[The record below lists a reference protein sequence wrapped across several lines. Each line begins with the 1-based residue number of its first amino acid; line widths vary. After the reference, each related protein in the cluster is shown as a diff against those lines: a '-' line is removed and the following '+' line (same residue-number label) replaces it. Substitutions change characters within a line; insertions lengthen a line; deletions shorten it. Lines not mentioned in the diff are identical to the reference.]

1 MLSFKFCLSILL
13 TVILCSCKKSE
24 PINITPDPPKSIE
37 IRGMDISF
45 LPEMEALNTKFY
57 DSAGVSKD
65 FLSIIQENGVNTA
78 RIRLWNVEGQSSSG
92 LEEVKA
98 LVAKCRTH
106 DLKILLDFHYSDTWA
121 DPGKQA
127 TPAAWADKNITEL
140 QDAIYQYT
148 KDVMAI
154 IRPEYVQIGNEIN
167 GGMLWEIGR
176 LQNEDAFISLLKAGI
191 KGSRE
196 GSPDSKIMIHYAGME
211 GSEWFFDL
219 MKKNDLDFDIIGLS
233 YYPIWHGKSLA
244 LLESTITLL
253 KNKYSKNVLIAE
265 FSYPFTLQYN
275 DFTHNFIGLDSQ
287 LVNGYAATKVGQKN
301 FCTEIRKIAE
311 RTEALGF
318 CYWGGEWVA
327 FKGPTATDGSSYENQ
342 ALFDFQ
348 NKALPAFSAF
358 Q

>member
-1 MLSFKFCLSILL
+1 MIF
-13 TVILCSCKKSE
+13 LCTCKKVDQ
-24 PINITPDPPKSIE
+24 IITPDPPELIAIK
-37 IRGMDISF
+37 GMDISF
-45 LPEMEALNTKFY
+45 LPQMEALNTIFY
-57 DSAGVSKD
+57 DSAGISKD
-65 FLSIIQENGVNTA
+65 FLSIIKQNGVNTA
-78 RIRLWNVEGQSSSG
+78 RIRLWNIDGSAASG
-92 LEEVKA
+92 AEEVKA
-98 LVAKCRTH
+98 LVAKCRAH
-106 DLKILLDFHYSDTWA
+106 GIKIYLDLHYSDTWA
-121 DPGKQA
+121 DPGKQKI
-127 TPAAWADKNITEL
+127 PAKWNGKDIIEL
-140 QDAIYQYT
+140 QDAVYHFT
-148 KDVMAI
+148 KEIMADI
-154 IRPEYVQIGNEIN
+154 KPEYVQIGNEIN
-167 GGMLWEIGR
+167 GGMLWELGR
-176 LQNEDAFISLLKAGI
+176 LQNEAVFISLLKAGI

-244 LLESTITLL
+244 LLESTITQL

-301 FCTEIRKIAE
+301 FCAEIRKIVE

-327 FKGPTATDGSSYENQ
+327 FKGPTAKDGSSYENQ

-358 Q
+358 H